1 MLPGIQLVHSTIN
14 QMLTGLLCMALNVKN
29 WVIAVQKLHFCA
41 VVIYNTE
48 KLRKRS
54 CGIGTRQ
61 P

>member
-1 MLPGIQLVHSTIN
+1 MLPGIQLIHSTTK

-29 WVIAVQKLHFCA
+29 WAIAVQELHFCA

-48 KLRKRS
+48 KLWKNS